1 MIRLKGNYV
10 YSRRRIDEQDWLQ
23 VAYQTSSLFAD
34 CLPYLRRSSSILPV
48 PTSGNQVSLP
58 CSVSPESF
66 LAYTRSVFFLT
77 TIVLPA
83 WVMLKTDFRV
93 HR

>member
-1 MIRLKGNYV
+1 MN
-10 YSRRRIDEQDWLQ
+10 RIGSKSHTRQ
-23 VAYQTSSLFAD
+23 SSLFAD
-34 CLPYLRRSSSILPV
+34 CLPHLRRSSSILPV
-48 PTSGNQVSLP
+48 PTSGQSGELTLF
-58 CSVSPESF
+58 CFPESLF
-66 LAYTRSVFFLT
+66 SYTRSVFCLT